1 MPPSKE
7 TKEMRFEDFRVRKIN
22 RHQNTPNLSTPGCA
36 MFKGKKEE
44 EINGEM
50 LTHYLQIVSEIARN
64 ATGSV
69 YMAKHIRSGLS
80 VVLKSR
86 TTAEIGE
93 WLGIAA
99 AAPGPG

>member
-1 MPPSKE
+1 L
-7 TKEMRFEDFRVRKIN
+7 RKKPEKI
-22 RHQNTPNLSTPGCA
+22 H
-36 MFKGKKEE
+36 
-44 EINGEM
+44 GEM
-50 LTHYLQIVSEIARN
+50 LTHCLQIVSEIARN

-93 WLGIAA
+93 LVGIAS
-99 AAPGPG
+99 AAPEGPAG